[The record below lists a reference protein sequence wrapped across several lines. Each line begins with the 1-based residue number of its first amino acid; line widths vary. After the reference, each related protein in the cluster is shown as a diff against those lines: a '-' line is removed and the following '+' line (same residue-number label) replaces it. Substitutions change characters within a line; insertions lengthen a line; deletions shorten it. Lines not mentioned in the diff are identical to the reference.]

1 MYSPRLCPFKTRSTK
16 VGPDDEELDEGL
28 DDVMKPDE
36 GQSRV
41 WAVPRPR
48 KCTSSEYMRHIN
60 YFCHLGG
67 LESILT
73 IMESEELAHFE
84 QSEAADGFT
93 LSSLAILLSLISL
106 PAMVYHKSVIAE
118 FAPRLIAASK
128 KRLLSAPDRALR
140 DVRRQ
145 HIEAIVKAVDA
156 LSVRLVEK
164 AEREKEIEILK
175 LEVALLCLNSSYME
189 RRI

>member
-1 MYSPRLCPFKTRSTK
+1 LCPFKTRSTK
-16 VGPDDEELDEGL
+16 AGPDDDELDESL
-28 DDVMKPDE
+28 DDVMRPDE

-48 KCTSSEYMRHIN
+48 KCTSSEYMRHVN

-73 IMESEELAHFE
+73 IMESEE
-84 QSEAADGFT
+84 QSDAADGFT